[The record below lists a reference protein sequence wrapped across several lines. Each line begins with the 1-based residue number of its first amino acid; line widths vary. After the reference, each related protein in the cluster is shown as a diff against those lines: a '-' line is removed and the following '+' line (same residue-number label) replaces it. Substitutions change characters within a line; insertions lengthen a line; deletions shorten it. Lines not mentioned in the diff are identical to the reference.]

1 MSEPIERFSPDI
13 HIGLTSK
20 QVEQRLKQ
28 NLHNEAMGRITKSY
42 REIIRDNIATLFNL
56 INAILAALIIYVGSY
71 RNLLFLGV
79 AISNLVIGIFQEI
92 RAKRVLDRLSLIHES
107 TIPVIRDQQTCE
119 IHTEEL
125 VLDDIM
131 ILKSGAQICS
141 DCYIREGKLE
151 VNESNVNGESDVIV
165 KRSGDFLYS
174 GSYILS
180 GSAYAQVEHVGE
192 ANYANS
198 IMKDAKVLKK
208 HKSELRDSI
217 NFVIKYIGIAII
229 PIGILLFLKQ
239 YYWLGYSFSEAV
251 VPTVSALIGMIP
263 EGLVLLTSV
272 ALAVGS
278 IHLAKHHTLV
288 QELYCIETLARVDML
303 CLDKTGTI
311 TQGNMQVESIVSD
324 SRHDIKQILARMM
337 FALTDDNSTAQAIR
351 QYIQEVE
358 DGSAKAIIPFS
369 SARKFSAVEFAH
381 DTYLLG
387 AYECMPIHKDTMAEA
402 QITQY
407 AAKGYRVLTLA
418 HSHGAI
424 IQDQLSKPG
433 EVIAFILL
441 SDPIR
446 EEAADTLNYFATQ
459 GVDIKIISGDNPV
472 TVHRI
477 ARKANVLNAD
487 AYIDAST
494 LSDEQIPE
502 ALKRYTV
509 FGRVTP
515 QQKKLIIR
523 SLKEHHTTAM
533 IGDGVNDVM
542 ALKEADCSIA
552 MAQGSEA
559 AKNIANLVL
568 LDNNFK
574 NMPYIVAEGRRVINN
589 IQRAASL
596 FLVKTIFSTLLSV
609 ITLFLNYRY
618 PFVPIQL
625 TLISSLTIGI
635 PSFFLALEPN
645 HNRIKGNFIIN
656 VITHAAPG
664 ALMVIVS
671 ILSVSIYTTIFQY
684 SDEVRSTMCV
694 TLTGACMLTILHRIC
709 LPFSRQRRILFL
721 TMAAGFA
728 LAIIFLPN
736 VFMMIPLDFLCLCV
750 TFGAVAIIPIVMTIL
765 SGQLHRFHRLRDF
778 ITKASKK
785 PSSSD
790 EIN

>member
-1 MSEPIERFSPDI
+1 MSEPMERFHPDI
-13 HIGLTSK
+13 HIGLTSQ
-20 QVEQRLKQ
+20 QVEQRLEQ
-28 NLHNEAMGRITKSY
+28 HLHNEAMGRITKSY
-42 REIIRDNIATLFNL
+42 REIFRDNIATLFNL
-56 INAILAALIIYVGSY
+56 INAVLAALIIYVGSY

-79 AISNLVIGIFQEI
+79 AFSNLVIGIFQEI
-92 RAKRVLDRLSLIHES
+92 RAKRILDQLSLIHES
-107 TIPVIRDQQTCE
+107 TISVIRDQKTCE

-131 ILKSGAQICS
+131 VLKSGAQICS

-217 NFVIKYIGIAII
+217 NFIIKYIGIAII

-239 YYWLGYSFSEAV
+239 YYWLDYSFGEAV

-324 SRHDIKQILARMM
+324 SRHDIKKILAWMM
-337 FALTDDNSTAQAIR
+337 FALSDDNSTAQAIR
-351 QYIQEVE
+351 HYIQETE
-358 DGSAKAIIPFS
+358 DGNAKATIPFS
-369 SARKFSAVEFAH
+369 SARKYSAVEFEH
-381 DTYLLG
+381 GTYLLG
-387 AYECMPIHKDTMAEA
+387 AYECMPIQKDAMAEA
-402 QITQY
+402 QIMQY
-407 AAKGYRVLTLA
+407 TTKGYRVLTLA

-424 IQDQLSKPG
+424 VQDQLCEPG
-433 EVIAFILL
+433 VVIAFILL

-446 EEAADTLNYFATQ
+446 EEAADTLNYFAAQ

-472 TVHRI
+472 TVQRI
-477 ARKANVLNAD
+477 AHKANVLNAD
-487 AYIDAST
+487 AYVDAST

-502 ALKRYTV
+502 ALKQYTV
-509 FGRVTP
+509 FGRVSP

-523 SLKEHHTTAM
+523 SLKQNHTTAM

-596 FLVKTIFSTLLSV
+596 FLVKTIFSTALSV
-609 ITLFLNYRY
+609 ITLFLNSRY

-645 HNRIKGNFIIN
+645 HTRVKGNFVIN
-656 VITHAAPG
+656 VLSHAAPG
-664 ALMVIVS
+664 AFMVVAT
-671 ILSVSIYTTIFQY
+671 ILSVSLYTSIFQY
-684 SDEVRSTMCV
+684 GDETRSTMCV
-694 TLTGACMLTILHRIC
+694 ILTGACMLTALRRIC
-709 LPFSRQRRILFL
+709 SPFTRQRRILFL
-721 TMAAGFA
+721 MMAIAFA

-736 VFMMIPLDFLCLCV
+736 VFMMIRLDFFSLCV
-750 TFGAVAIIPIVMTIL
+750 TLGGVAVIPIIMTIINR
-765 SGQLHRFHRLRDF
+765 QLKRFHRLHDF
-778 ITKASKK
+778 ITKAT
-785 PSSSD
+785 
-790 EIN
+790 E

>member
-1 MSEPIERFSPDI
+1 MSEPIERFHPDI
-13 HIGLTSK
+13 HIGLSSK
-20 QVEQRLKQ
+20 QVKQRLDEQMYNKS
-28 NLHNEAMGRITKSY
+28 MGRITKSY
-42 REIIRDNIATLFNL
+42 REIFRDNIATLFNL

-79 AISNLVIGIFQEI
+79 AFSNLVIGIFQEI
-92 RAKRVLDRLSLIHES
+92 RAKRVLDKLSLIHES
-107 TIPVIRDQQTCE
+107 TISVIRDQTICD
-119 IHTEEL
+119 IHTEEI

-151 VNESNVNGESDVIV
+151 INESNVNGESDIVV
-165 KRSGDFLYS
+165 KRVGDFLYS

-180 GSAYAQVEHVGE
+180 GTAYAQVEHVGE
-192 ANYANS
+192 SNYVNT
-198 IMKDAKVLKK
+198 IMKDAKVLIK

-217 NFVIKYIGIAII
+217 NFIIKYIGIAII

-239 YYWLGYSFSEAV
+239 YYFLDYPFAEAV

-263 EGLVLLTSV
+263 EGLVLLTGV

-324 SRHDIKQILARMM
+324 SRHNVNEILAWMM
-337 FALTDDNSTAQAIR
+337 YATDDDNSTAQAIR
-351 QYIQEVE
+351 QYIKKSK
-358 DGSAKAIIPFS
+358 DGNASAVIPFS
-369 SARKFSAVEFAH
+369 SERKYSAASFDH
-381 DTYLLG
+381 GSYLLG
-387 AYECMPIHKDTMAEA
+387 AYECMPIHKDTMAET
-402 QITQY
+402 QIAKYSQ
-407 AAKGYRVLTLA
+407 KGYRVLTLA
-418 HSHGAI
+418 YSQGTI
-424 IQDQLSKPG
+424 LEEQVSEPG
-433 EVIAFILL
+433 DVIALILL
-441 SDPIR
+441 NDPIR
-446 EEAADTLNYFATQ
+446 KEASDTLNYFAAQ
-459 GVDIKIISGDNPV
+459 GVDIKIISGDNPI

-477 ARKANVLNAD
+477 AQKAKVAHAD

-494 LSDEQIPE
+494 LTEEQIPE
-502 ALKRYTV
+502 AVKQYTV

-515 QQKKLIIR
+515 QQKKMIIHA
-523 SLKEHHTTAM
+523 LKQQHTTAM

-596 FLVKTIFSTLLSV
+596 FLVKTIFSTALAV
-609 ITLFLNYRY
+609 ITLFLNSRY
-618 PFVPIQL
+618 PFIPIQL

-645 HNRIKGNFIIN
+645 HNRVKGNFVIN
-656 VITHAAPG
+656 VLTHAAPG
-664 ALMVIVS
+664 AFMVIAAILCVS
-671 ILSVSIYTTIFQY
+671 LFTSIFQY
-684 SDEVRSTMCV
+684 GDEVRSTMCV
-694 TLTGACMLTILHRIC
+694 ILTGTCMLTVLRRIC
-709 LPFSRQRRILFL
+709 SPFTRQRRLVFLSMALLF
-721 TMAAGFA
+721 T
-728 LAIIFLPN
+728 LAIIFLPK
-736 VFMMIPLDFLCLCV
+736 VFMIVQLGFIPLCATLGGIV
-750 TFGAVAIIPIVMTIL
+750 VIPIVMTIL
-765 SGQLHRFHRLRDF
+765 TQQLSRFRRLQEY
-778 ITKASKK
+778 ITKATENTSKE
-785 PSSSD
+785 S
-790 EIN
+790 